1 VLEIF
6 SSRRGQVITYSH
18 CCGVVFNIPQAGA
31 SVTLVQ
37 LTDCHEQKVLAL
49 AGVSWLIANAALRN
63 QGVTLE

>member
-1 VLEIF
+1 VIF
-6 SSRRGQVITYSH
+6 SSRLEQVINYSH

-37 LTDCHEQKVLAL
+37 LTNYQEQKMLAI

-63 QGVTLE
+63 QGITLE